1 MLRLTAL
8 QMTRQARLASV
19 YLAAPNTLVRT
30 SRVAREAG
38 SVIMGRSTSSSIG
51 RLPSCDQIR
60 SYSRR
65 ASSSV
70 GCGDQWMP
78 KLRRQ
83 SRPTAMARAFRPTL
97 AYRSMRAHTTV
108 ARSTVLAARVESTF
122 NRCSASASAPVRN
135 SHSARCSSSAKV
147 SSCRRSHESSGN
159 RAAPAVK

>member
-19 YLAAPNTLVRT
+19 YLAAANTLVRT

-38 SVIMGRSTSSSIG
+38 PVITGRPTSSLVG
-51 RLPSCDQIR
+51 RLAGWDQLR

-83 SRPTAMARAFRPTL
+83 SRPTAMARAFRPTV
-97 AYRSMRAHTTV
+97 AYRSMRAHTAV
-108 ARSTVLAARVESTF
+108 ARSTVL
-122 NRCSASASAPVRN
+122 
-135 SHSARCSSSAKV
+135 
-147 SSCRRSHESSGN
+147 
-159 RAAPAVK
+159 